1 MTKSPAIRRHKTRCL
16 PVSPSRLP
24 PAILAALRFPSQ
36 VCLRLS
42 SLRSGSRPGRPAAA
56 FTLIEMLIVIAIIA
70 MLTALTLPALQG
82 LFGIAGRRGGANVLA
97 GAMEQARL
105 AALQHGVSAYVGF
118 PTSLADK
125 ETGFNS
131 VIIFRETR
139 ADERMS
145 NNAPLYSVL
154 SRWLRYPQG
163 VFVDPGTVPTAAL
176 TVTNLPRLGTNRVTS
191 VNLVQ
196 FDRYGKLKPET
207 PLEVR
212 IGEGTVDSSTVNF
225 RGGAKNYTALK
236 VLPLTGRVKITDG
249 VLDQ

>member
-1 MTKSPAIRRHKTRCL
+1 LNQEFTVCSFKSPAERRDESRRRSFPASPL
-16 PVSPSRLP
+16 PAPRSP
-24 PAILAALRFPSQ
+24 LRE
-36 VCLRLS
+36 
-42 SLRSGSRPGRPAAA
+42 RSA

-70 MLTALTLPALQG
+70 LLTALTLPALQG

-139 ADERMS
+139 ADEKMT
-145 NNAPLYSVL
+145 NNGAAYSVL
-154 SRWLRYPQG
+154 SRWLRYPRG
-163 VFVDPGTVPTAAL
+163 VFVDPSTVPTA
-176 TVTNLPRLGTNRVTS
+176 TVSPTNLPKLGGQPVTQ
-191 VNLVQ
+191 VATVQ

-207 PLEVR
+207 PLEIR
-212 IGEGTVDSSTVNF
+212 IGEGALNGSSVTFRPSPNNF
-225 RGGAKNYTALK
+225 SALK

-249 VLDQ
+249 ILDQ

>member
-1 MTKSPAIRRHKTRCL
+1 
-16 PVSPSRLP
+16 
-24 PAILAALRFPSQ
+24 
-36 VCLRLS
+36 
-42 SLRSGSRPGRPAAA
+42 
-56 FTLIEMLIVIAIIA
+56 MLIVIAIIA
-70 MLTALTLPALQG
+70 LLTSLTLPALQG

-105 AALQHGVSAYVGF
+105 AALQHGVSTYVGF
-118 PTSLADK
+118 PTSVPDA

-139 ADERMS
+139 ADERVTNGGS
-145 NNAPLYSVL
+145 LYSVL

-163 VFVDPGTVPTAAL
+163 VFVDPATLPTAAL

-191 VNLVQ
+191 VTHVQ
-196 FDRYGKLKPET
+196 FDRYGKLKPEV
-207 PLEVR
+207 PLEIR
-212 IGEGTVDSSTVNF
+212 IGEGTVDGSSVAF
-225 RGGAKNYTALK
+225 RGGANNYTALK